1 MPSFFDFQTGSEAR
15 RLSDSSSPLL
25 GRFRA
30 VPTAHQRRSR
40 GRGTLFGGYYG
51 YESVFGHEDDS
62 PSEDDDDDD
71 DDDDED
77 DGLLRRCGHKLR
89 DLWLEPKQAA
99 VARAVRWW
107 WSRWV
112 VLAVLPAALV
122 SG

>member
-1 MPSFFDFQTGSEAR
+1 M
-15 RLSDSSSPLL
+15 
-25 GRFRA
+25 
-30 VPTAHQRRSR
+30 PTATQRSR
-40 GRGTLFGGYYG
+40 GGGRGYSGTLFGSYG
-51 YESVFGHEDDS
+51 YGYGGVFGGEDDS
-62 PSEDDDDDD
+62 PSESED

-77 DGLLRRCGHKLR
+77 GSDVDRHRAVLLRRCARKLR

-99 VARAVRWW
+99 VARAIRRW